1 MTPGLFRLLA
11 DLVVC
16 VHLAFAIFAVGG
28 GLLVIRWRRIAWWHL
43 PAAVW
48 GAAVEFGGWICPLT
62 DLENW
67 LRLRA
72 GAAAY
77 AGDFVTHY
85 LVPVLYPI
93 HLTRTVQVVLGTAV
107 VIVNGAVYAY
117 VLVKTRR
124 GSGSGVGD

>member
-1 MTPGLFRLLA
+1 VNAILFQGLA

-16 VHLAFAIFAVGG
+16 VHLAFALFVILG
-28 GLLVIRWRRIAWWHL
+28 GLLVLRRPRMAWWHV

-67 LRLRA
+67 LRMRT

-85 LVPVLYPI
+85 LVPVLYPAD
-93 HLTRTVQVVLGTAV
+93 LTRTVQVLLGTV
-107 VIVNGAVYAY
+107 VIIVNGGIYLY
-117 VLVKTRR
+117 VFARR
-124 GSGSGVGD
+124 R